1 MRSLDSLKG
10 YAAEILIGTGYR
22 PTIVLGLLEKY
33 LRSKYRNAMDCSSEE
48 IGKLAF
54 NNYNNVSVITG
65 CSQNEDAEFGIS
77 DTGHRVA

>member
-10 YAAEILIGTGYR
+10 YEVEILIGTGYQ

-33 LRSKYRNAMDCSSEE
+33 LRSKYRNAMACSSEE

-54 NNYNNVSVITG
+54 DNYNNVSAITG
-65 CSQNEDAEFGIS
+65 CSKNDDGGIRNFRHW
-77 DTGHRVA
+77 T